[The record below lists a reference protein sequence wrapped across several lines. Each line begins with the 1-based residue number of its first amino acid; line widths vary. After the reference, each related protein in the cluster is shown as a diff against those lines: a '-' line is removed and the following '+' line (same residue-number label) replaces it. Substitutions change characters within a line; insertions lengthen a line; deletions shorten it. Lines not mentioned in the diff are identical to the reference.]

1 MPVLALPLKID
12 LGIYI
17 LSGQALPSFR
27 RRGPMRVIECER
39 LRLQVAF
46 HTPAAVQGARSQPR
60 PLMPGTAAK
69 AIVMLYAQV
78 FLVKADPAMAFSHFT
93 QTCQSIHP
101 LFMDKSGLNRA
112 LMAPRTAHDIDA

>member
-27 RRGPMRVIECER
+27 RCGPMRVIEGER

-46 HTPAAVQGARSQPR
+46 HTPTAMQGARPQPR
-60 PLMPGTAAK
+60 PLMPGIATK
-69 AIVMLYAQV
+69 AIVMLYTQV

-93 QTCQSIHP
+93 QPCQSVHP
-101 LFMDKSGLNRA
+101 LFINESGLDRA
-112 LMAPRTAHDIDA
+112 LMAPRTTHHP